1 MRKMYDFIL
10 PRGARQFLIGHP
22 EAVRL
27 LLYLLEQEGSFT
39 APEIRDGLGY
49 DSSYNIN
56 KDLQQLKWHSIIE
69 KDSEKTDDDVVRW
82 KVVFLYREGLKQ
94 FLEDIDDEAEV

>member
-1 MRKMYDFIL
+1 MRKMYEFIL
-10 PRGARQFLIGHP
+10 PRGARQFLHGHP

-27 LLYLLEQEGSFT
+27 LLYLLEQEESIT

-49 DSSYNIN
+49 DLSYNIN
-56 KDLQQLKWHSIIE
+56 KDLQQLKWRSIIE

-94 FLEDIDDEAEV
+94 FLEETDAVKE